1 MPSILKLRRGTTT
14 EHASFT
20 GEEGELTADTI
31 KDCVVLHDGL
41 TAGGFEVA
49 MASDITDFISIAD
62 LQTEVAA
69 SADFADF
76 KTRIAAL

>member
-20 GEEGELTADTI
+20 GVEGELTADTT

-49 MASDITDFISIAD
+49 MGDLNEYISIAD

-69 SADFADF
+69 SADFAEF

>member
-20 GEEGELTADTI
+20 GEEGELTANTS

-49 MASDITDFISIAD
+49 MESTIDDIKAA
-62 LQTEVAA
+62 VAT
-69 SADFADF
+69 STDFADF
-76 KTRIAAL
+76 QTKIAAL

>member
-1 MPSILKLRRGTTT
+1 MPSILKLRRGTTI

-20 GEEGELTADTI
+20 GEEGELTANTS

-49 MASDITDFISIAD
+49 MESTIDDIKTA
-62 LQTEVAA
+62 VAT
-69 SADFADF
+69 STDFADF
-76 KTRIAAL
+76 QTKIAAL

>member
-1 MPSILKLRRGTTT
+1 MPSILKLRRGTTS
-14 EHASFT
+14 EHISFT
-20 GEEGELTADTI
+20 GVEGELTADTS

-49 MASDITDFISIAD
+49 MASTHISIVD

-76 KTRIAAL
+76 KTRIAGL

>member
-14 EHASFT
+14 EHLSFT
-20 GEEGELTADTI
+20 GEEGELTADTS

-49 MASDITDFISIAD
+49 MASDITDFISIAE

>member
-1 MPSILKLRRGTTT
+1 MPSILKLRRGTTS
-14 EHASFT
+14 EHISFT
-20 GEEGELTADTI
+20 GVEGELTADTS

-49 MASDITDFISIAD
+49 MSSTHISIVD

-76 KTRIAAL
+76 KTRIAGL